1 MPGDRNPFEQSGAP
15 DTSGVVGNGQVTGHR
30 NGTYLDAII
39 AQHRA
44 SAARDTRRNAELARA
59 ALRAR
64 TEPRSLRAAIVAAQ
78 QAGDAPAVIA
88 EVKRATPSKGPLVAD
103 LDPAAL
109 AGEYARGG
117 AAAISVLTDQ
127 PNFAGSPDDLA
138 AARAASELPTLRK
151 DFTVA
156 VADIYDAAIMGADA
170 ILLIAAA
177 LFDHEMARFAQVAD
191 ELGLDV
197 LFEAHDQAEIERCI
211 AAGATIVGVNQR
223 DLVTFDVDTERAC
236 AVAPSIPPAVVSVAE
251 SGIRDAADAKRLA
264 AAGYAA
270 VLVGETLVRSD
281 DPADEI
287 VRLRGGA

>member
-1 MPGDRNPFEQSGAP
+1 MA
-15 DTSGVVGNGQVTGHR
+15 
-30 NGTYLDAII
+30 TYLDAIV

-44 SAARDTRRNAELARA
+44 SMAHDTRNRAELARS

-88 EVKRATPSKGPLVAD
+88 EIKRATPSKGPLVAD

-109 AGEYARGG
+109 ASQYAEGG
-117 AAAISVLTDQ
+117 AAAISVLTDG

-138 AARAASELPTLRK
+138 AARSASGLPALRK
-151 DFTVA
+151 DFTVS
-156 VADIYDAAIMGADA
+156 VVDVYDAAIMGADA
-170 ILLIAAA
+170 ILLIAAV
-177 LFDHEMARFAQVAD
+177 LSDHELLRFAQVAD

-197 LFEAHDQAEIERCI
+197 LFEAHDEREITRCV

-223 DLVTFDVDTERAC
+223 DLVTFEVDTERAC
-236 AVAPSIPPAVVSVAE
+236 AVASAIPDAVTSVAE
-251 SGIRDAADAKRLA
+251 SGIRDAADARRLA
-264 AAGYAA
+264 AASYDA

-281 DPADEI
+281 DPASEI
-287 VRLRGGA
+287 VSLRCGA